1 MTTTPATPSARVP
14 AKARAKPRNPAQET
28 PTPETPTRET
38 PTRETATRETAT
50 RETALPFS
58 GLPIGHGAVLRAIQK
73 NTMRVE
79 LPMVGEVRLPPGDT
93 LAWLGGLAALAVV
106 GVLDWPV
113 AAVIGVGHVLAH
125 QNHLRLLKDF
135 GEGLEQL

>member
-1 MTTTPATPSARVP
+1 VQEAPVQEAPVQEAPVQEVP
-14 AKARAKPRNPAQET
+14 VQET
-28 PTPETPTRET
+28 R
-38 PTRETATRETAT
+38 
-50 RETALPFS
+50 LPFS

-73 NTMRVE
+73 NTVRVE
-79 LPMVGEVRLPPGDT
+79 LPVVGEMRLPPGDT

-113 AAVIGVGHVLAH
+113 AAVIGAGHVLAH

>member
-1 MTTTPATPSARVP
+1 MTTTRATPRAQAPAQEIPAQEASAQET
-14 AKARAKPRNPAQET
+14 PAQET
-28 PTPETPTRET
+28 T
-38 PTRETATRETAT
+38 
-50 RETALPFS
+50 LPFS
-58 GLPIGHGAVLRAIQK
+58 GLPIGHGALLRAIQK
-73 NTMRVE
+73 NTVRVE
-79 LPMVGEVRLPPGDT
+79 LPMVGEIRLPPGDT

-113 AAVIGVGHVLAH
+113 AAVIGAGHVLAH